1 MAKTTKNQFF
11 LLFFAGMI
19 VALVGIVVG
28 VYAGIGL
35 VLLLGVL
42 FYHARFGI
50 SSSVA
55 SQKLLSKRLDGSL
68 MPINRNKEY
77 PFGTPYEFIVIICI
91 LLLISVGLL
100 AWIGIML
107 SDFLGYV
114 DWGL

>member
-42 FYHARFGI
+42 FYHARYEDL
-50 SSSVA
+50 SSVA
-55 SQKLLSKRLDGSL
+55 SHEDLW
-68 MPINRNKEY
+68 
-77 PFGTPYEFIVIICI
+77 GTKNTLIAIFFILFIIM
-91 LLLISVGLL
+91 LLI
-100 AWIGIML
+100 AWIGIMF
-107 SDFLGYV
+107 SDFFGYV